1 MRPPSAAAL
10 MDALDLETWLILV
23 GIILVAILGLG
34 TAYLIVARRRRDTR
48 MLAYRKAHGLDSV

>member
-1 MRPPSAAAL
+1 